1 MDNEIWKGIEGY
13 PDYQVSNLG
22 RVKSLSRKHK
32 VLKGF
37 VIPEKI
43 LKPVVRKNSGYG
55 YVTIFK
61 NGVSKP
67 IAIHRLVA
75 MAFIPNPYNY
85 KVVNHKDEI
94 KSNNCADNLEWC
106 TSHYNFN
113 YGTCRER
120 ANAKNRKRILM
131 SLPNGRQIA
140 EWASPTDAAHA
151 LRFDEEFIAKA
162 ARGETDMAYGYIWK
176 YK

>member
-55 YVTIFK
+55 
-61 NGVSKP
+61 
-67 IAIHRLVA
+67 
-75 MAFIPNPYNY
+75 
-85 KVVNHKDEI
+85 
-94 KSNNCADNLEWC
+94 
-106 TSHYNFN
+106 
-113 YGTCRER
+113 
-120 ANAKNRKRILM
+120 
-131 SLPNGRQIA
+131 
-140 EWASPTDAAHA
+140 
-151 LRFDEEFIAKA
+151 
-162 ARGETDMAYGYIWK
+162 
-176 YK
+176 